1 MTSYRTPQDF
11 RFGFIAFSDTDS
23 DPAIENW
30 SRVRTGDL
38 NVLVHPDC
46 DVLKLTGKNF
56 EDVLVLG
63 DIFVAHGEGTLEK
76 NLLEVLHGSYDSLDN
91 LAGNFVLFCSSE
103 GHTRCITDPMG
114 SKPVFYSDF
123 GGVAVASHSLL
134 LAEYLN
140 AERDSEVDEIL
151 KSPNFKRRTTT
162 YLPGDVTPYKGIYH
176 LIPNNELV
184 LPEVRT
190 KRYWPRKALEP
201 QSFEDYIDVWSE
213 YFSKYSEFLKG
224 RYQAIVGLTPGVD
237 TRALVA
243 SLRANNV
250 GMDYVTWSPMQE
262 VERVKVPELID
273 YLSPIRHTW
282 LTHLTDADKQGS
294 KAMSQHAADSTG
306 NLKRGSTLA
315 YRLGAVTDKKAVFIK
330 GLGGEILRGS
340 FGKKA
345 RPFLPDDPVKLIIRT
360 YAGPSRAIIQ
370 GDNYI
375 QFVRDAAIGYCERA
389 NFPINESFDH
399 DPGDLLYWEGRMGTY
414 GALGLLE
421 ISVGLAVHAGMNS
434 RKLFEVSWGLP
445 DSERLT
451 KELLLRTASQFDYDF
466 SRFEP

>member
-1 MTSYRTPQDF
+1 
-11 RFGFIAFSDTDS
+11 
-23 DPAIENW
+23 
-30 SRVRTGDL
+30 
-38 NVLVHPDC
+38 
-46 DVLKLTGKNF
+46 
-56 EDVLVLG
+56 
-63 DIFVAHGEGTLEK
+63 
-76 NLLEVLHGSYDSLDN
+76 
-91 LAGNFVLFCSSE
+91 
-103 GHTRCITDPMG
+103 
-114 SKPVFYSDF
+114 
-123 GGVAVASHSLL
+123 
-134 LAEYLN
+134 
-140 AERDSEVDEIL
+140 
-151 KSPNFKRRTTT
+151 
-162 YLPGDVTPYKGIYH
+162 
-176 LIPNNELV
+176 
-184 LPEVRT
+184 
-190 KRYWPRKALEP
+190 
-201 QSFEDYIDVWSE
+201 
-213 YFSKYSEFLKG
+213 
-224 RYQAIVGLTPGVD
+224 
-237 TRALVA
+237 
-243 SLRANNV
+243 
-250 GMDYVTWSPMQE
+250 
-262 VERVKVPELID
+262 
-273 YLSPIRHTW
+273 
-282 LTHLTDADKQGS
+282 
-294 KAMSQHAADSTG
+294 MSQHAADSTG